1 MTVQITTEE
10 PDRFVSDGAN
20 TAKPIDLDATSQS
33 VCKPNATQCVSV
45 DFPSWMVTDL
55 DLEASRLAIERQEVI
70 KILVDEGLRARRN
83 LRAS

>member
-10 PDRFVSDGAN
+10 PDRFVGDGTN
-20 TAKPIDLDATSQS
+20 ITKLIDLDAASQS
-33 VCKPNATQCVSV
+33 VCEPNTTRCVSV
-45 DFPSWMVTDL
+45 DFPSWMVIDL
-55 DLEASRLAIERQEVI
+55 DSEASRLAIERQEVI